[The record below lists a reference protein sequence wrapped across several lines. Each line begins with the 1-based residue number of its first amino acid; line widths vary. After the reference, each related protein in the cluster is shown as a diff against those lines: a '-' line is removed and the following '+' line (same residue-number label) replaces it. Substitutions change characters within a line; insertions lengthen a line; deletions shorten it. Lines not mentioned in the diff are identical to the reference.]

1 MDKSDLGITDASKS
15 LCRHLLDSDQDV
27 PKDSLFWDD
36 LFETTCRKI
45 QDRNEVRIIQ
55 DIARLILSSAETLAT
70 YGATN
75 LNHLIEGVDEGWIG
89 NTSVE
94 GPRP

>member
-1 MDKSDLGITDASKS
+1 MDKSDLGITDASQS
-15 LCRHLLDSDQDV
+15 LCRHLLDSEQNV
-27 PKDSLFWDD
+27 PKDSLFRDD

-45 QDRNEVRIIQ
+45 QDRNEARIIQ
-55 DIARLILSSAETLAT
+55 DIARLILSSPETLAIS
-70 YGATN
+70 GATN

-89 NTSVE
+89 NISVE

>member
-1 MDKSDLGITDASKS
+1 MDKLDLGITDASKS

-27 PKDSLFWDD
+27 PKDSLFWDN

-55 DIARLILSSAETLAT
+55 DTARLILSSAETLAT
-70 YGATN
+70 YSATN
-75 LNHLIEGVDEGWIG
+75 LNYLIEGVDEGWIG